1 MNSINDIEPKKANK
15 LTGSHTAGYCC
26 PSAVGPSVRKNTP
39 NATRPKLV
47 RRAIQS
53 SDLRQ
58 KMTTLTTLHTIAEV
72 AVNASSYLAYD
83 STEMPAASRLARAVA
98 GSRSRLAKLV
108 YQS

>member
-58 KMTTLTTLHTIAEV
+58 KMTTLTMLHTIAEMTPIE
-72 AVNASSYLAYD
+72 SSYLANK
-83 STEMPAASRLARAVA
+83 SMEMPAAFRLVRTVA
-98 GSRSRLAKLV
+98 GSRL
-108 YQS
+108 